1 MRARHT
7 ESGPPLKPTTT
18 RDSSCKR
25 WCWRMK
31 IRTFSNTSLIIR
43 DKIRQKN
50 APLQKN
56 PSFYF
61 VLFKK
66 CPTFA
71 PAIGNKPP
79 HGALDEWLS
88 QRSAKP
94 CTPVRIGYAPPKKKT
109 QPFKLSLF
117 CLKLWGRI
125 GMWIFMLVQV
135 NCVGIGGD
143 LLEEW
148 EVFRKES
155 HVIHKLSVPLQRN
168 QN

>member
-1 MRARHT
+1 
-7 ESGPPLKPTTT
+7 
-18 RDSSCKR
+18 
-25 WCWRMK
+25 MK
-31 IRTFSNTSLIIR
+31 IRTFSNTSLIIC
-43 DKIRQKN
+43 DKIRQKI

-94 CTPVRIGYAPPKKKT
+94 STPVRIGYAPPKKKT

-117 CLKLWGRI
+117 CLFSGDGGSRT
-125 GMWIFMLVQV
+125 LVQTRKPYAFYMLILAFDFRDAARPRPPTAPLSSKV
-135 NCVGIGGD
+135 SLAARGGCQ
-143 LLEEW
+143 LFLT
-148 EVFRKES
+148 
-155 HVIHKLSVPLQRN
+155 L
-168 QN
+168 